1 MIKGKRDGLQVL
13 KDGSVKLTVSISK
26 EDLAEA
32 VTMHD
37 LFISADMPGQEIN
50 VGEIKKKCME
60 ALDKAMEF
68 IKGDGEKPEDLTGGL
83 FTREVDDAR
92 NSG

>member
-1 MIKGKRDGLQVL
+1 MIKGKSDSLQVL

-32 VTMHD
+32 VNMHD
-37 LFISADMPGQEIN
+37 LFISADMPEEEIN
-50 VGEIKKKCME
+50 VGEIKKRCME
-60 ALDKAMEF
+60 ALDKAMSY
-68 IKGDGEKPEDLTGGL
+68 IKGDSVEPDDLTGGL